1 MSLEI
6 FSRLVVNGLGEDVAA
21 ESWILRT
28 SLKGKDGRG
37 LSIFFFFLMLK
48 IRG

>member
-21 ESWILRT
+21 ESWILKT

-37 LSIFFFFLMLK
+37 LSIFFLMLR